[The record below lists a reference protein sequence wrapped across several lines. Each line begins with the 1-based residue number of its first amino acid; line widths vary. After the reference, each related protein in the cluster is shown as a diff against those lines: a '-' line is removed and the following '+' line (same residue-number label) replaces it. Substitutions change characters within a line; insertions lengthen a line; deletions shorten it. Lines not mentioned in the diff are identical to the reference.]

1 MKFKG
6 FIDIHAHILPGLDD
20 GPATMSEAIALLKL
34 LIADQV
40 STVIATPHV
49 APGFFWPY
57 DTQIMQDKL
66 FELRQAADQE
76 HLEIEIIGGAE
87 IYLSPEVGILAE
99 ERKLPT
105 LGNSDYVLVEFPRNE
120 VPVWSF
126 GVLKKLQK
134 AGYKPILAHPEL
146 NAGVRSDRDL
156 VKDLHR
162 MGVLL
167 QVDAS
172 SITGRWG
179 GEVREF
185 ALKIIVDGLV
195 FAVASDA
202 HSPRRPPEL
211 SEAQRILGERYPIV
225 DPDNVIFC

>member
-1 MKFKG
+1 MKANG
-6 FIDIHAHILPGLDD
+6 LIDIHAHILPGLDD
-20 GPATMSEAIALLKL
+20 GPASLDEAIALLRL

-40 STVIATPHV
+40 RTVIATPHV

-57 DTQIMQDKL
+57 NAQIMQNKL
-66 FELRQAADQE
+66 IELRQAAEQE
-76 HLEIEIIGGAE
+76 RLEIEIVGGAE
-87 IYLSPEVGILAE
+87 IYLSPEVGIMAG

-105 LGNSDYVLVEFPRNE
+105 LGNSEYVLVEFPRHE
-120 VPVWSF
+120 VPVWAL
-126 GVLKKLQK
+126 GVLKKIQK
-134 AGYKPILAHPEL
+134 ADYKPILAHPEL
-146 NAGVRSDRDL
+146 NVGVRNDREL

-179 GEVREF
+179 KAVRDF
-185 ALKIIVDGLV
+185 ALNIIKDGIV

-202 HSPRRPPEL
+202 HSPQRPPEL
-211 SEAQRILGERYPIV
+211 SEAKRILGEGFPKADLNIG
-225 DPDNVIFC
+225 DF